1 MKIKAETISFSI
13 WSVVLVSRILIS
25 LDDSLISS
33 PLSLYYGSSI
43 VLIAWIVF
51 IKIKTQNFLKRGSF
65 LFWGSAF
72 CVYLILFGKILVN
85 ENLKSLTAFTFNA
98 MAVFYILVFIMAAYI
113 DNEHKKNMFVKVS
126 FWTLVVGVF
135 FSALINWDGK
145 LQGTEL
151 ISNIFQGYT
160 RERSAFGFYH
170 PNTVA
175 NIALCVII
183 LSAYLMKE
191 NGRKKHYIVIDAF
204 MIYIILAASSR
215 TTLSAVILFLILVL
229 YETLLKKIRNKN
241 ERRFWTAILSII
253 VILLLMFSS
262 ENGIE
267 GLFKLSNRSYNF
279 IYNIP
284 VLANSGR
291 LMIGLGLIG
300 SGEFYQLAQYNTF
313 FVDNYFL
320 YILMST
326 GVIGL
331 LFIVSFMIYLCK
343 RLFVG
348 SSNVPMKRLTLIVF
362 IVNVF
367 ASLGETCFMYPSF
380 ASCFVYTTLY
390 IAYACHKEV
399 GRNKDKRYEDS
410 V

>member
-241 ERRFWTAILSII
+241 ERRFWTVILSII

>member
-25 LDDSLISS
+25 LDNSLISS

-291 LMIGLGLIG
+291 FMIGLGLIG

-331 LFIVSFMIYLCK
+331 LFIASFMIYLCK

-399 GRNKDKRYEDS
+399 GRNKDKKI
-410 V
+410 